1 MGWFDFQTSKNN
13 FSRICVDPKY
23 KFSTNL
29 VKIGS
34 VIWILEL
41 ATDVYTDTLI
51 YILKTI
57 FWFGVP
63 KMDTYYETLLQI
75 SYDRYTLYE
84 SI

>member
-1 MGWFDFQTSKNN
+1 MFLAKIWVGLTFKTSKNN

-51 YILKTI
+51 YILTTI
-57 FWFGVP
+57 LFGSGYQKWIFIMKP
-63 KMDTYYETLLQI
+63 YYKF
-75 SYDRYTLYE
+75 
-84 SI
+84 